1 MASTTGTPE
10 FRLEDEPIDD
20 ATHVV
25 AVHGDVD
32 LFTAPELKERI
43 LEVIE
48 RGRTRIVVDLTG
60 ATSIDS
66 TTLGVLIGAVKR
78 LRLRDGDLAV
88 AARDPMIVRTF
99 EITGLD
105 EVFGVL
111 SSREEAV
118 ERLAGPG

>member
-1 MASTTGTPE
+1 METDFS
-10 FRLEDEPIDD
+10 LSDD
-20 ATHVV
+20 DVDGDCLVV
-25 AVHGDVD
+25 AVRGDLD
-32 LFTAPELKERI
+32 LFTAPELKRR
-43 LEVIE
+43 LTDAIE
-48 RGRTRIVVDLTG
+48 GGTTRVVVDLDE

-88 AARDPMIVRTF
+88 VCTDATIARTF

-111 SSREEAV
+111 DTREEA
-118 ERLAGPG
+118 LAQVSGAD

>member
-1 MASTTGTPE
+1 MASTMGTPE
-10 FRLEDEPIDD
+10 FRLEDEPVDE

-25 AVHGDVD
+25 SVHGDVD
-32 LFTAPELKERI
+32 LFTAPELKQRI
-43 LEVIE
+43 LDVIE
-48 RGRTRIVVDLTG
+48 HGRTRIVVDLTA

-118 ERLAGPG
+118 ERLAGGT

>member
-20 ATHVV
+20 TTHVV

>member
-10 FRLEDEPIDD
+10 FRLEDEPFDE

-25 AVHGDVD
+25 SVHGDVD
-32 LFTAPELKERI
+32 LFTAPELKQRI
-43 LEVIE
+43 LDVIE
-48 RGRTRIVVDLTG
+48 HGRTRIVVDLTA

-118 ERLAGPG
+118 ERLSGAG

>member
-1 MASTTGTPE
+1 MASTSTPE
-10 FRLEDEPIDD
+10 FRLEDEPVDEV
-20 ATHVV
+20 THVV
-25 AVHGDVD
+25 SVHGDVD
-32 LFTAPELKERI
+32 LFTAPELKQRI
-43 LEVIE
+43 VDVIE

-118 ERLAGPG
+118 ERLSGAA